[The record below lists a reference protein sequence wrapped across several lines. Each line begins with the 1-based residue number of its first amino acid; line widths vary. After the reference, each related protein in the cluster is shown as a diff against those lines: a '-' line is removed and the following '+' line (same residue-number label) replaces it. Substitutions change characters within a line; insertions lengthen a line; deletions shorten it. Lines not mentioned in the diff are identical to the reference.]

1 MELTPEKLKE
11 LVLQVLEDMNLI
23 LPLPL
28 QAEPTSPGQDPP
40 EIIRETV
47 EEKLF
52 SVLQRMKETQR
63 KSLFARFGYVKR
75 NELSAEMTQ
84 SILKNISNI
93 NRAQKGDL

>member
-11 LVLQVLEDMNLI
+11 LVVQVLEDMNLI

-75 NELSAEMTQ
+75 NDLSAEMTQ

>member
-75 NELSAEMTQ
+75 NDLSAEMTQ

>member
-28 QAEPTSPGQDPP
+28 QAEPTSPGQEPP
-40 EIIRETV
+40 EIIQETV

-75 NELSAEMTQ
+75 NDLSAEMTQ

>member
-28 QAEPTSPGQDPP
+28 QAEPTSPGQEPP
-40 EIIRETV
+40 EIIQETV